1 MAARGKKLH
10 ALAQQQR
17 ACETTPEHALLSPGA
32 AGARGG
38 SEASRRAQAPAGAA
52 AAAAQAPT
60 ATPATAI
67 AVPQPEEQ
75 QQDNVSLDVCGC
87 VVSFRCAGLSLF
99 ILALRLTSQ
108 TPFVRVRKQTHL
120 AWAHS
125 AIAISLGWQHM
136 PLGAAGAPRRPWLA
150 NLKTCNLASFYR
162 TKHRASFLNWS
173 RCLRVR

>member
-1 MAARGKKLH
+1 MAEFACALAAAVPNHVRGSSDRAQGLAAAMAARGKKLH

-38 SEASRRAQAPAGAA
+38 SEASRRARAPAGAA

-75 QQDNVSLDVCGC
+75 QQDNVSLDVC
-87 VVSFRCAGLSLF
+87 VAVSC
-99 ILALRLTSQ
+99 
-108 TPFVRVRKQTHL
+108 
-120 AWAHS
+120 HS
-125 AIAISLGWQHM
+125 GVPACHY
-136 PLGAAGAPRRPWLA
+136 
-150 NLKTCNLASFYR
+150 SFS
-162 TKHRASFLNWS
+162 H
-173 RCLRVR
+173 